1 LETLREYSY
10 EKLLHSDGDSRIRE
24 GHLQYYMEL
33 VESINPH
40 LGFFLPDRDTLSW
53 MKILGAE
60 QDNLRAGLNLSQ
72 ADSALSE
79 AGLRMAGNLHWF
91 WLAQGQLS
99 EGREW
104 LERVLANRDNVQ
116 ESVLARA
123 LLTAGFLSCWQGDFG
138 PARASLEKSLELF
151 EQMGEKA
158 GIAFSLHGLGFAAN
172 GLGEHGLAGTL
183 FEKSLKIARE
193 INDKWL
199 ISFTLHF
206 TAIGTSFRSDYELAR
221 SQFEECIGLIKDGF
235 GNLPGIAFSLFHL
248 GRIARIHGDYTSA
261 HAHLAEGI
269 QMFLQIGDR
278 RGLGYSLSGFA
289 CLAFAQEEII
299 QAARLFGAV
308 DAIREELGSLLEAI
322 LQAEYE
328 QAKNATQELLGD
340 EDFRAEWSNGY
351 GMSIDAAVQFA
362 LTGESDDNN

>member
-1 LETLREYSY
+1 
-10 EKLLHSDGDSRIRE
+10 
-24 GHLQYYMEL
+24 
-33 VESINPH
+33 
-40 LGFFLPDRDTLSW
+40 
-53 MKILGAE
+53 
-60 QDNLRAGLNLSQ
+60 
-72 ADSALSE
+72 
-79 AGLRMAGNLHWF
+79 MAGNLHWF
-91 WLAQGQLS
+91 WLARGQLS

-104 LERVLANRDNVQ
+104 LERALA
-116 ESVLARA
+116 ESVNVPMPVLSQA
-123 LLTAGFLSCWQGDFG
+123 LLSAGFLGCWQGDFKS
-138 PARASLEKSLELF
+138 ARASLEKSLKLY

-158 GIAFSLHGLGFAAN
+158 GIAFTLHGLGFAAN

-221 SQFEECIGLIKDGF
+221 SQFMECIGLIKDGY

-248 GRIARIHGDYTSA
+248 GRIARLQGDYVTA
-261 HAHLAEGI
+261 HAHHAEGI

-289 CLAFAQEEII
+289 CLAFAQEEIN

-308 DAIREELGSLLEAI
+308 DSIREELGSLLEAV
-322 LQAEYE
+322 LQSEYE
-328 QAKNATQELLGD
+328 QAKNATQELLG
-340 EDFRAEWSNGY
+340 EEGFRTEWSNGY
-351 GMSIDAAVQFA
+351 GMSIEEAVQFA
-362 LTGESDDNN
+362 LTGESDNNN